1 MAATE
6 SASEPGPAMQAA
18 KTEGSV
24 VDLSGQGL
32 NKLEPI
38 SICHSDIDTLIL
50 DHNQI
55 IKLEHLE
62 KNERLK
68 QLSVAGNRL
77 VRMMGVSRLT
87 DLRVLNLPNNS
98 IGYIEGLK
106 DLVHLQWLN
115 LAGNN
120 IKVMDQLSSCLVLQH
135 LDMSDNNIS
144 HPGDLSKL
152 TALKTLLLH
161 GNIITSLRSIPVH
174 LPPSLTV
181 LSLAENEIRDLN
193 EVSYLTPLHKL
204 EQLSVMNNPCVM
216 ATPTLPGFDYR
227 PYILSWCLNLKV
239 LDGYMVSQKEG
250 LKAEWLYSQG
260 RGRSYRP
267 GQHMQLAQ
275 YLASVCP
282 LTGTSALQSEEDAK
296 LERILSKQRQHQ
308 RQLLQTGNR
317 LFCGPAR
324 PTELSVEHHRPEPS
338 ERAKHPEL
346 PTPPKPAVLPSEPV
360 VQVNSWIGKD
370 ASFVPVA
377 RSPRSPVGSETSSL
391 RLDDVQTD
399 EEKLHGSLPLETSYV
414 PLNSTSHSK
423 PCSDDS
429 DEEPDEPDSLAPP
442 RPRAPECP
450 VTPSSPP
457 STVTEGRPSPAP
469 TPDIPMPQP
478 SMFSHPQ
485 LNMECSELAI
495 VVPTPGAEKPP
506 MSHTKAAV
514 RIQAWWRG
522 HWVRQSHPVCREVRC
537 EIRLRRIQDHVVFL
551 TNELQRV
558 QKQHEEERLQR
569 MVQEEAVKFLW
580 KQMQCMLEWQSSVS
594 EQLKSVF
601 SVPAASRDVRA
612 PVQTELSLPESGF
625 HSPGKRQRV
634 MDDSLSSTAI
644 TGSPGATVQGHGT
657 DEDSQDCSLL
667 EQYLNSVQ
675 KREEEETEDRTAT
688 PLSPAQL
695 ASPHTPK
702 SGSEE
707 DSEKQGPLLEA
718 EG

>member
-1 MAATE
+1 ARPCTQEMDRHR
-6 SASEPGPAMQAA
+6 
-18 KTEGSV
+18 SV

-338 ERAKHPEL
+338 ER
-346 PTPPKPAVLPSEPV
+346 PV

-377 RSPRSPVGSETSSL
+377 RSPRSPVGSET
-391 RLDDVQTD
+391 
-399 EEKLHGSLPLETSYV
+399 LPLETSYV

-442 RPRAPECP
+442 
-450 VTPSSPP
+450 
-457 STVTEGRPSPAP
+457 
-469 TPDIPMPQP
+469 
-478 SMFSHPQ
+478 
-485 LNMECSELAI
+485 L
-495 VVPTPGAEKPP
+495 PTPGAEKPP

-580 KQMQCMLEWQSSVS
+580 KQ
-594 EQLKSVF
+594 SVF

>member
-1 MAATE
+1 MSSLFGCLAVTQAGSMAATE
-6 SASEPGPAMQAA
+6 SASEP
-18 KTEGSV
+18 GSV

-296 LERILSKQRQHQ
+296 LERILSKQRCVCVCFSFSAFF
-308 RQLLQTGNR
+308 RFAYDGLTA
-317 LFCGPAR
+317 C
-324 PTELSVEHHRPEPS
+324 TVPEPS

-429 DEEPDEPDSLAPP
+429 DEEPDEPDSLAP
-442 RPRAPECP
+442 
-450 VTPSSPP
+450 SPP